1 MICLRLSGAAVKTS
15 LARSALHRKVR
26 KMSTLGAI
34 LLILA
39 GLAILNYGIFLFYAW
54 LPVLYGLFGFEI
66 GMLLGRSMTGDVG
79 ALAITLGVIG
89 AVILFLASYF
99 LEPYRRLLLGISGG
113 AAVGL
118 ALASVFGWD
127 HGASGLFAFI
137 LTVFGAVIGASVV
150 PRYFDAFIIGAS
162 AFAGAAM
169 VMAGAHRL
177 LPGVGLF
184 DRASGGTLP
193 AIVTILLAVVGVG
206 SQYRNIA
213 TAIRSTPLYGE
224 LSGMAVRDGR
234 GH

>member
-1 MICLRLSGAAVKTS
+1 
-15 LARSALHRKVR
+15 
-26 KMSTLGAI
+26 MSTLGAI

-39 GLAILNYGIFLFYAW
+39 GLAIMSYGIFLFYAW

-66 GMLLGRSMTGDVG
+66 GMLLGRSMTGDIG
-79 ALAITLGVIG
+79 ALAITLGVIA
-89 AVILFLASYF
+89 AVIMFLASYF
-99 LEPYRRLLLGISGG
+99 LEPYRRILLGISGG

-127 HGASGLFAFI
+127 GLLAFI
-137 LTVFGAVIGASVV
+137 LMVLGAVIGASVV

-169 VMAGAHRL
+169 LMAGAHKL

-184 DRASGGTLP
+184 DRTSGGMLPSMVTL
-193 AIVTILLAVVGVG
+193 LLAVLGIG
-206 SQYRNIA
+206 WQYKNIA

-224 LSGMAVRDGR
+224 LSGTAVRDAE
-234 GH
+234 

>member
-1 MICLRLSGAAVKTS
+1 MICLRLSGAAVKAS

-66 GMLLGRSMTGDVG
+66 GTLLGRSMTGDVG

-162 AFAGAAM
+162 AFAG
-169 VMAGAHRL
+169 
-177 LPGVGLF
+177 
-184 DRASGGTLP
+184 
-193 AIVTILLAVVGVG
+193 
-206 SQYRNIA
+206 
-213 TAIRSTPLYGE
+213 
-224 LSGMAVRDGR
+224 
-234 GH
+234 